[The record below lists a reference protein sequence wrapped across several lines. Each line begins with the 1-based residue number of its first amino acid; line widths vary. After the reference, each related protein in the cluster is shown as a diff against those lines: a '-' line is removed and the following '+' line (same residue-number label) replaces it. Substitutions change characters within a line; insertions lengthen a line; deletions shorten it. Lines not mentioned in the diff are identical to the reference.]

1 MCPQFSYLQRFVERH
16 RVQEDRGEIFRLYA
30 PQDLRSMRRAD
41 LVYLLDELGVSMS
54 PCWTKQDAI
63 NTIKMLLPGDAFDEL
78 AVLCQKPTAWLARAV
93 LRKGLQGNL
102 RPKGRF
108 AYDRWDYLRAI
119 ADDISRKEDG
129 RDPNERRVGFGRHS
143 LRTWADLLQKPDF
156 CDYVLCVYDND
167 ETMET
172 ERFCKLAFWL
182 TLYRAR
188 EDAAEIYRQRLPAS
202 LPSLSELIFG
212 AQMLVSQYHWD
223 QGPTVDKH
231 ESDDAIM
238 GGRRRRRS
246 PQPLNKDVIEY
257 LRLLPLDSQD
267 PGRQRL

>member
-1 MCPQFSYLQRFVERH
+1 MCPQLSYLQRFVELH
-16 RVQEDRGEIFRLYA
+16 RIQEDCGEIFRLYA
-30 PQDLRSMRRAD
+30 PQDLPSMRRAD
-41 LVYLLDELGVSMS
+41 LVYLLDELGISMN
-54 PCWTKQDAI
+54 PCCSKQDAI
-63 NTIKMLLPGDAFDEL
+63 NTIKVLLPEDAFDEL

-93 LRKGLQGNL
+93 HCKGLQGNL
-102 RPKGRF
+102 RPKGSF
-108 AYDRWDYLRAI
+108 EYDRWDYLRVI
-119 ADDISRKEDG
+119 ADDITTKEDG

-172 ERFCKLAFWL
+172 ERFYKLACWL

-238 GGRRRRRS
+238 GGRRRSRS
-246 PQPLNKDVIEY
+246 PQSQYNDLDLSVY
-257 LRLLPLDSQD
+257 MRQLP
-267 PGRQRL
+267 P